1 MSIIPN
7 GATQLRY
14 PDSHKEETRAKVVKA
29 AAAAVRARGPDGVS
43 VAEIMKEAG
52 LTHGGFYAHF
62 PSKEALVAAA
72 VGEAFDQGRR
82 RFGRLT
88 ADLTGPDALGA
99 FVDSYVS
106 MEHRAAPE
114 RGCPVATIASDLPR
128 QGPAVRAAFD
138 AGVTSLIGRVANW
151 LPADVADREG
161 LAGSLV
167 AEMAGVVSLSRAVS
181 DDAMA
186 ARFLEQSRRRI
197 RVRAGLDEDA
207 METT

>member
-1 MSIIPN
+1 
-7 GATQLRY
+7 LRY
-14 PDSHKEETRAKVVKA
+14 PDSHKEETRAKLVKA
-29 AAAAVRARGPDGVS
+29 AAAAVRAKGPDGVG
-43 VAEIMKEAG
+43 VAEIMKDVG

-72 VGEAFDQGRR
+72 IGEAFDQGRR

-88 ADLTGPDALGA
+88 ADLTGLDALGA

-106 MEHRAAPE
+106 MDHRAFPE

-128 QGPAVRAAFD
+128 QGAAVRAVFD
-138 AGVTSLIGRVANW
+138 AGVTSLIDRVANW
-151 LPADVADREG
+151 LPGDADERQG

-167 AEMAGVVSLSRAVS
+167 AEMAGAVALSRAVS

-197 RVRAGLDEDA
+197 RARAGLNEDSVGTA
-207 METT
+207 

>member
-1 MSIIPN
+1 M
-7 GATQLRY
+7 RY
-14 PDSHKEETRAKVVKA
+14 PDSHKEETRARVVKA
-29 AAAAVRARGPDGVS
+29 AAAAVRAKGPDGVG
-43 VAEIMKEAG
+43 VAEIMKEVG

-72 VGEAFDQGRR
+72 IGEAFDQGRR

-88 ADLTGPDALGA
+88 ADLTGLEAFGA

-106 MEHRAAPE
+106 MDHRAFPE

-128 QGPAVRAAFD
+128 QGAAVREVFD
-138 AGVTSLIGRVANW
+138 AGVSSLIGRVANW
-151 LPADVADREG
+151 LPGEAAEREG
-161 LAGSLV
+161 LASSLV
-167 AEMAGVVSLSRAVS
+167 AEMAGVVGLSRAVS

-197 RVRAGLDEDA
+197 RARAGLNDDFVGTA
-207 METT
+207 

>member
-1 MSIIPN
+1 
-7 GATQLRY
+7 LRY
-14 PDSHKEETRAKVVKA
+14 PDSHKEETRAKLVKA
-29 AAAAVRARGPDGVS
+29 AAAAVRAKGPDGVG
-43 VAEIMKEAG
+43 VAEIMKDVG

-72 VGEAFDQGRR
+72 IGEAFDQGRR

-88 ADLTGPDALGA
+88 ADLSGLEAFGA

-106 MEHRAAPE
+106 MDHRAFPE

-128 QGPAVRAAFD
+128 QGPAVRAVFD
-138 AGVTSLIGRVANW
+138 AGVTSLIARVANW
-151 LPADVADREG
+151 LPGDAADREG

-167 AEMAGVVSLSRAVS
+167 AEMAGAVSLSRAVS

-197 RVRAGLDEDA
+197 RARAGLNDSVA
-207 METT
+207 GTA

>member
-1 MSIIPN
+1 M
-7 GATQLRY
+7 RY
-14 PDSHKEETRAKVVKA
+14 PDSHKEETRARVVKA
-29 AAAAVRARGPDGVS
+29 AAAAVRAKGPDGVG
-43 VAEIMKEAG
+43 VAEIMKEVG

-88 ADLTGPDALGA
+88 ADLTGLEAFGA

-106 MEHRAAPE
+106 MDHRAFPE

-128 QGPAVRAAFD
+128 QGPAVRAVFD
-138 AGVTSLIGRVANW
+138 AGVTGLIGRVANW
-151 LPADVADREG
+151 LPAEIIDREG

-167 AEMAGVVSLSRAVS
+167 AEMAGAVSLSRAVS

-197 RVRAGLDEDA
+197 RARAGLNDDEVRTA
-207 METT
+207 

>member
-1 MSIIPN
+1 
-7 GATQLRY
+7 LRY
-14 PDSHKEETRAKVVKA
+14 PDSHKEETRARVVKA
-29 AAAAVRARGPDGVS
+29 AAAAVRAKGPDGVG

-88 ADLTGPDALGA
+88 GGLTGLDALGA

-128 QGPAVRAAFD
+128 QGPAVRAVFD
-138 AGVTSLIGRVANW
+138 VGVSKLIGRVAHW
-151 LPADVADREG
+151 LPGDVADREG
-161 LAGSLV
+161 LASSLV

-186 ARFLEQSRRRI
+186 ARFLDQSRRRI
-197 RVRAGLDEDA
+197 RARAGLNDGDVGTA
-207 METT
+207 

>member
-1 MSIIPN
+1 
-7 GATQLRY
+7 LRY
-14 PDSHKEETRAKVVKA
+14 PDSHKEETRAKLVKA
-29 AAAAVRARGPDGVS
+29 AAAAVRAKGPDGVG
-43 VAEIMKEAG
+43 VAEIMKDVG

-72 VGEAFDQGRR
+72 IGEAFDQGRR

-88 ADLTGPDALGA
+88 ADLSGLEAFGA

-106 MEHRAAPE
+106 MDHRAFPE

-128 QGPAVRAAFD
+128 QGPAVRAVFD
-138 AGVTSLIGRVANW
+138 AGVTSLIGRVAHW
-151 LPADVADREG
+151 LPAELADREG
-161 LAGSLV
+161 LASSLV

-197 RVRAGLDEDA
+197 RARAGLNDDQVGTA
-207 METT
+207 

>member
-1 MSIIPN
+1 M
-7 GATQLRY
+7 RY
-14 PDSHKEETRAKVVKA
+14 PDSHKEETRKRVVKA
-29 AAAAVRARGPDGVS
+29 AAAAVRARGPDGVG

-72 VGEAFDQGRR
+72 VAEAFDQGRR

-88 ADLTGPDALGA
+88 GDLTGLEAFGA

-128 QGPAVRAAFD
+128 QGPAVRSVFD
-138 AGVTSLIGRVANW
+138 AGVASLIGRVAEW
-151 LPADVADREG
+151 LPGDVADREG
-161 LAGSLV
+161 LASSLV

-181 DDAMA
+181 DDAVA
-186 ARFLEQSRRRI
+186 ERFLEQSRRRI
-197 RVRAGLDEDA
+197 RARAGLNDDGRTA
-207 METT
+207 